1 MNINGTLI
9 FFSIF
14 LIVGLILFVLAF
26 YYLKIK
32 HLIQNTP
39 TSKIRSV
46 AMGFAEVCGKVI
58 PTEKNGILI
67 SPFSNQKC
75 VYYKYIIQEYRSS
88 GKSSS
93 WVTIKQ
99 DKVKRHFYV
108 KDESG
113 RILIDPTHAKI
124 DIKKTAVYNSGLGKD
139 PPNNVIRFLEREN
152 IRFEGIL
159 FGINKKMRFIEY
171 IIKPNDKLYVMGT
184 VEDNPYVQDASVI
197 EGVNDMIITKGKNVK
212 IYLISDKMEKNIL
225 ARYNLYFIGL
235 FLFATFISVMALI
248 AIFTTVM

>member
-1 MNINGTLI
+1 MNISGTLI

-14 LIVGLILFVLAF
+14 LFIGIGLYIIAF
-26 YYLKIK
+26 YFLKIK

-58 PTEKNGILI
+58 PYENGIMI

-75 VYYKYIIQEYRSS
+75 VYYQYIIQEYRSS

-93 WVTIKQ
+93 WVT
-99 DKVKRHFYV
+99 VKHGKEKRLFYLE
-108 KDESG
+108 DETG
-113 RILIDPTHAKI
+113 RILVDPNKASI
-124 DIKKTAVYNSGLGKD
+124 DISKKNEYNSGLGKD
-139 PPNNVIRFLEREN
+139 PPYNVIRFLEREN

-171 IIKPNDKLYVMGT
+171 IIKPNDTLYVMGT
-184 VEDNPYVQDASVI
+184 VKDNPFVQDASVI
-197 EGVNDMIITKGKNVK
+197 EGVADMIISKGRNIKF
-212 IYLISDKMEKNIL
+212 YCISDKMEKNIL
-225 ARYNLYFIGL
+225 AKYNLYFIGL
-235 FLFATFISVMALI
+235 FLFGTFISLMALI